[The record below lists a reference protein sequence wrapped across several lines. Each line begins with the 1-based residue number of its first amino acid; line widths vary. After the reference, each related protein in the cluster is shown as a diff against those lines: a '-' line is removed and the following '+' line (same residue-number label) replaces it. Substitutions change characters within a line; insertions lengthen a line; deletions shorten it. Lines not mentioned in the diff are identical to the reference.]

1 MGVDALHINLHKTFS
16 TPHGGGG
23 PGAGPV
29 AVSEALVPYLPVP
42 LVERIGNR
50 FTLSGDRPKS
60 IGKVRG
66 FYGNFGMLARALA
79 YIRSLGRDGLRLM
92 AEGAVLNANYIR
104 KGLED
109 HYHLQYTGP
118 SLHEVVF
125 DDSLQAAS
133 GVKNVDIAKRLLDY
147 GFHPPT
153 MSFPLIVHGALMIEP
168 TESDG
173 VDELDA
179 FIAAMRAIAR
189 EARENPDLVKGAP
202 YTTPVRRLDE
212 VRAAR
217 QPVLRWRAG
226 KV

>member
-1 MGVDALHINLHKTFS
+1 M
-16 TPHGGGG
+16 
-23 PGAGPV
+23 
-29 AVSEALVPYLPVP
+29 LV
-42 LVERIGNR
+42 
-50 FTLSGDRPKS
+50 
-60 IGKVRG
+60 
-66 FYGNFGMLARALA
+66 RALA

-104 KGLED
+104 KGLEAD
-109 HYHLQYTGP
+109 YHLQYTDP

-125 DDSLQAAS
+125 DDSLQTAA

-173 VDELDA
+173 IDELDA
-179 FIAAMRAIAR
+179 FIAAMKAIAR
-189 EARENPDLVKGAP
+189 EARENPELVKGAP
-202 YTTPVRRLDE
+202 YGTPVRRLDE

-217 QPVLRWRAG
+217 QPVLRWQPKKA
-226 KV
+226 